1 MILGGLG
8 AGLCL
13 VSFTK
18 EAVASL
24 GEEKGGLASG
34 LYNMIRFSGASISA
48 PTLGLILASAY
59 QRYPGGETAPEPYQ
73 YAFRILAITSII
85 GVLTAASIPRP
96 SPQQQDETKGG
107 K

>member
-24 GEEKGGLASG
+24 GEEKAGLASG
-34 LYNMIRFSGASISA
+34 LYNMIRFSGASLSA
-48 PTLGLILASAY
+48 PILGLILANAY
-59 QRYPGGETAPEPYQ
+59 LRYPGGESVPGPYQ
-73 YAFRILAITSII
+73 SAYRVLAVTSII
-85 GVLTAASIPRP
+85 GVLIAASIPSP
-96 SPQQQDETKGG
+96 SPNEDGENEGRV
-107 K
+107 